1 MLKSA
6 TEYHKFCAIADVTFF
21 GVWILWD
28 QSQPRPLCPVF
39 LSRDQQLCGFN
50 RITGLVWPKSKEC
63 IYFDVP
69 GYKAQISHKWSQN
82 MAFTVLG
89 STWPLVPIEPRHQ
102 SLRPAYGWGLSARK
116 KVSDS
121 KSAVTFRHFFL

>member
-1 MLKSA
+1 MNQSYTFRITDHHLVCHEALNFVDLITLNNLINYFQMAQFSVN
-6 TEYHKFCAIADVTFF
+6 TEMCGIIPKCLRDRRCDIFLVSEYF
-21 GVWILWD
+21 WD

-69 GYKAQISHKWSQN
+69 GYKAQISHISHK
-82 MAFTVLG
+82 
-89 STWPLVPIEPRHQ
+89 TWL
-102 SLRPAYGWGLSARK
+102 
-116 KVSDS
+116 
-121 KSAVTFRHFFL
+121 FLY